1 MASRRVHAKGHTSI
15 AGEKRGVHAGPVSIA
30 LKPSSTES
38 ILACAGRPGKPFRRP
53 GRRRMRRSAG
63 PRPKPRLQ
71 AELGVRS
78 RPAERPLGPEGF
90 MTVIGTSS
98 ARTPPSGLQSA
109 ADLVSATRK
118 AILVAAVAL
127 VVALAAIAAA
137 AAPLLNTQLR
147 GDDPAV
153 PTARDLA
160 KRLDQISAE
169 LDRLRQG
176 LQQRE

>member
-1 MASRRVHAKGHTSI
+1 
-15 AGEKRGVHAGPVSIA
+15 
-30 LKPSSTES
+30 
-38 ILACAGRPGKPFRRP
+38 
-53 GRRRMRRSAG
+53 
-63 PRPKPRLQ
+63 
-71 AELGVRS
+71 
-78 RPAERPLGPEGF
+78 
-90 MTVIGTSS
+90 MTLMGTSS
-98 ARTPPSGLQSA
+98 GRTPPGGLQSA

-127 VVALAAIAAA
+127 VVAIAAIAAA

-176 LQQRE
+176 LQQRESAQADLLDQQKRLSDGLAALAQETAEIRTRLSRDLTALRSQLDAMHPQTEEAEKSAAEEQQPRRGRRGRRGRRSMSFTIPER